1 MPLQLL
7 LTPVARSF
15 PPVASTT
22 SKPVTVS
29 SLAFPIFLSLQSSSI
44 ESVVSSESSKPT
56 MVDPSSPTKA
66 TYHASFNTSM
76 SSLKQCL
83 LPPKISKATLPHP
96 DLRPLVDQAKQL
108 HKTHLAT
115 YFCTDHSPPA
125 YIVCAPGRVNL
136 IGEHTDY
143 TGGYVLPFAIDKW
156 VAVYATGFLHT
167 GKGHAPTTAKLR
179 MVSSHYVPGA
189 GDADASVV
197 VEERTLSAS
206 DNYEPPSEE
215 EAAAADGEDPNATD
229 AAEPSEPPTTTP
241 GPLTWPTYVVGTV
254 AQYMPDLPSEGCV
267 LELSL
272 AFASNLPV
280 GAGLSSS
287 AALEVATATLLEC
300 FFKDDLAYSSLVDD
314 DLHLDRTVVRA
325 LRCQKAENDWAN
337 SPCGIMDQFASS
349 AAQSGQLMLIDC
361 RSMEVS
367 HVPMKTGPDQPVIL
381 VTNSQVGHEIADSE
395 YGLRRK
401 ECNDALQAMQQ
412 VPLYH
417 VLSLRDATL
426 QDVDTAK
433 EIMGETAF
441 HRAKHVVTE
450 NSRTMECK
458 TALKLGL
465 WERVGELMNASHKSL
480 KEEYEVSC
488 DEVNFLVDICQD
500 HPGVYGSRIT
510 GGGFGGCIVTL
521 VQKEHVHDLIE
532 KLQNDYKE
540 VLGKECDS
548 FITHPSFGSTVLAI
562 DMDFKP

>member
-1 MPLQLL
+1 MALLVAFTPLFNIVLILAFGTLVAGILRAQVPSLATRYISELSAFHDALL
-7 LTPVARSF
+7 PTIGFGLVFLLPDVLDILVAVTRRYGKAVIRGATALNDEAATVGRLTVFLAVVLDFTVDVPFVRSF
-15 PPVASTT
+15 
-22 SKPVTVS
+22 
-29 SLAFPIFLSLQSSSI
+29 
-44 ESVVSSESSKPT
+44 
-56 MVDPSSPTKA
+56 
-66 TYHASFNTSM
+66 H
-76 SSLKQCL
+76 
-83 LPPKISKATLPHP
+83 
-96 DLRPLVDQAKQL
+96 
-108 HKTHLAT
+108 
-115 YFCTDHSPPA
+115 
-125 YIVCAPGRVNL
+125 
-136 IGEHTDY
+136 
-143 TGGYVLPFAIDKW
+143 
-156 VAVYATGFLHT
+156 
-167 GKGHAPTTAKLR
+167 
-179 MVSSHYVPGA
+179 
-189 GDADASVV
+189 
-197 VEERTLSAS
+197 
-206 DNYEPPSEE
+206 
-215 EAAAADGEDPNATD
+215 